1 VRTLQG
7 KIFAVVAGLVIAV
20 GGVALYLQMRLYARY
35 ELVSTEMLN
44 VPLAQ
49 TIAQEIAKDFKA
61 DRHVPES
68 VKPTFSRFMA
78 INPNI
83 EIYLLN
89 SKGDIVALT
98 ASRHDIVRSKVDL
111 GPIKTFIAN
120 DFVFPILGDNPKDL
134 SEKKIFSAAPLNL
147 GHDDGSY
154 IYVILG
160 RTEFDAAARRTQ
172 EGLLL
177 QSAVMLI
184 LFGIAAGLIKMV
196 YVRRNIVSR
205 LDRLMASITSFQA
218 RLSPDSPAPRSDSI
232 GSGDEIDVLSRAFA
246 EMAAHIEM
254 LVDTIA
260 ENDRSRRE
268 LITNISH
275 DLRTPIASVRGHLET
290 VSMMNETLSTAARMK
305 HLDIAIKQTA
315 RLERL
320 IEELFELGKLDTPN
334 PRISMEEF
342 PIAELVQ
349 DVIQK
354 FQVQAD
360 AKGIVLGSLLCSDM
374 PRIRGDIALVERML
388 DNLLENAIRHTP
400 TAGFIR
406 VGIGSEEDT
415 VAIKVVDSGP
425 GIPAEHVAHVFD
437 RFYKVDGGEDQEQGG
452 AGLGLAI
459 VKRIVQLHGGSIKV
473 ESRPGQGAAFKV
485 ILPMSR

>member
-1 VRTLQG
+1 MRTLQS
-7 KIFAVVAGLVIAV
+7 KIFAVVAGLVVAV
-20 GGVALYLQMRLYARY
+20 GGAALYLQMRLYARY

-49 TIAQEIAKDFKA
+49 TIAREIFKDFRA
-61 DRHVPES
+61 DGHVPES
-68 VKPTFSRFMA
+68 AKPTFSRFMA

-89 SKGDIVALT
+89 AKGDIVAFT
-98 ASRHDIVRSKVDL
+98 APRQQIVRSKVDL

-134 SEKKIFSAAPLNL
+134 AEKKIFSAAPLNL
-147 GHDDGSY
+147 GRDDASY

-160 RTEFDAAARRTQ
+160 RTEFDAAARRIQ

-177 QSAVMLI
+177 KSALMLVM
-184 LFGIAAGLIKMV
+184 FGIVAGLIKMV
-196 YVRRNIVSR
+196 YVKRNIVSR
-205 LDRLMASITSFQA
+205 LDRLMASITSFQS
-218 RLSPDSPAPRSDSI
+218 RLSPDSPTPKLDDLR
-232 GSGDEIDVLSRAFA
+232 GGDEIDVLTRSFSK
-246 EMAAHIEM
+246 MTAHIEM
-254 LVDTIA
+254 LVGAIA

-290 VSMMNETLSTAARMK
+290 VSMMNETLSTAGRMK

-320 IEELFELGKLDTPN
+320 IEELFELGKLENPN
-334 PRISMEEF
+334 PRISIEEF

-360 AKGIVLGSLLCSDM
+360 AKGIVLGSLLGSDM
-374 PRIRGDIALVERML
+374 PRIRGDIALIERML
-388 DNLLENAIRHTP
+388 DNLLENAIRYTP

-425 GIPAEHVAHVFD
+425 GIPTEHIAHVFD
-437 RFYKVDGGEDQEQGG
+437 RFYRVDGGENQEQDG

-459 VKRIVQLHGGSIKV
+459 VKRIVQLHGGSIEV